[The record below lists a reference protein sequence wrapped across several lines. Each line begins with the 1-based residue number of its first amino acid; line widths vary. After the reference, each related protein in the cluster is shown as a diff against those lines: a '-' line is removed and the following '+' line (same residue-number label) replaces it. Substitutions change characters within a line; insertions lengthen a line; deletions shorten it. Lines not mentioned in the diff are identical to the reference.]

1 MLRVAYARFMQESN
15 CLSPVETTVDDF
27 KRAHFLEGDE
37 LARACSTGAPEV
49 KGYVKNA
56 ELTGAFDVLGA
67 SSDVE
72 AIPLLSALAIPG
84 GPLSPEA
91 FDEIVG
97 RLEESIR
104 RSSPLDGV
112 VLALHGAMGVRDR
125 LDPDTE
131 IVKAVHRAAPGAR
144 VVVTHDLHGNLTQ
157 GRVDACDAI
166 VAYRTNPHRDHR
178 AAGRT
183 AARALLGTLRRRSR
197 PTTAWRSLPMI
208 LGGGSTVDILPPVR
222 SIFSRLR
229 AMHRDPRVLSASAF
243 MVHPWNSDP
252 RLGWSTIVTTDGEPA
267 LAEDLAD
274 ELAERCWA
282 VRHHQPPKF
291 VGPVDAIRAA
301 RDARIARAT
310 GVVVMADASDV
321 VSAGAPGESTKLLA
335 ALLTEGK
342 DLVSYVPLRDP
353 SAIAELWSKP
363 EGAHVR
369 ISVGGKLDPARGDS
383 LEVEGKLVSKVQH
396 HSIGRMAVIHTGS
409 VKLVLTEGQALA
421 VMPAFYKD
429 AGLDPWKADIVVVK
443 NFFPFLV
450 FFAPM
455 MRKVIYVRTG
465 GTTDFDAAFDLP
477 FDGPVWPRD
486 PVLEWRTT
494 DLRRRGQEAGV
505 FRR

>member
-27 KRAHFLEGDE
+27 RRAHFLEGE
-37 LARACSTGAPEV
+37 ALARVCSKDAAEV
-49 KGYVKNA
+49 EGYIKNA
-56 ELTGAFDVLGA
+56 ELTGALDVLRE
-67 SSDVE
+67 SRDVE
-72 AIPLLSALAIPG
+72 AIPVLSALAIPG
-84 GPLSPEA
+84 GPLTREA

-97 RLEESIR
+97 RLEEGLR
-104 RSSPLDGV
+104 RSGPLDGV
-112 VLALHGAMGVRDR
+112 VLALHGAMGVRGV

-157 GRVDACDAI
+157 SRVDECDAI
-166 VAYRTNPHRDHR
+166 VAYRTNPHRDQR

-183 AARALLGTLRRRSR
+183 AARALLSTLRRRSR

-229 AMHRDPRVLSASAF
+229 SLHRDPRVLSASAF

-291 VGPVDAIRAA
+291 VGPVEAIRAA

-335 ALLTEGK
+335 ALLTEGN
-342 DLVSYVPLRDP
+342 DLTSYVPLRDP
-353 SAIAELWSKP
+353 VVVAELWEKP
-363 EGAHVR
+363 EGNQVR
-369 ISVGGKLDPARGDS
+369 VSVGGKLDPARDDA
-383 LEVEGKLVSKVQH
+383 LEVEGKLFKKVARKGL
-396 HSIGRMAVIHTGS
+396 GRMVVIDTGS

-421 VMPAFYKD
+421 VMPAFYRD
-429 AGLDPWKADIVVVK
+429 AGLDPWKADIVIVK
-443 NFFPFLV
+443 NFFPFLL
-450 FFAPM
+450 FFAPI

-465 GTTDFDAAFDLP
+465 GTTDFDAAFSLP

-494 DLRRRGQEAGV
+494 DARRRRA
-505 FRR
+505 